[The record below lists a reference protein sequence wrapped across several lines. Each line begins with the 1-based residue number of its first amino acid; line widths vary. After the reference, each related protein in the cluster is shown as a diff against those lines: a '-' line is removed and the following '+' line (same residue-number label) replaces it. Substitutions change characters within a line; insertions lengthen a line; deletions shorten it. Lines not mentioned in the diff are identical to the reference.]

1 MELLITITLLA
12 ILAETTYLTAVN
24 TQVLSKKTKRSIFVD
39 TSALIDGRIVAVAQ
53 SGFID
58 GVLQIPRSVVGELQ
72 FLADN
77 SDAEKRSR
85 ARHGLDVIAEL
96 QQLSS
101 VDTAIYRDS
110 SQAKEGVDERL
121 LNLARKHKGSAICT
135 VDYNLNKVAQV
146 EKITV
151 LNVNDLSL
159 SLRMAHLPGEHV
171 TIELTQKGQDGHQA
185 VGHLA
190 DGTMVVVEHANSLI
204 GKFVEVE
211 VIRSLQTAAG
221 RMMFARLLKRD
232 DSSKKPNS
240 TPRSKPAQRSNQR
253 TDTHRSTPK
262 KTNIKSKP
270 RTSAQRE
277 ADLIELAN
285 KG

>member
-1 MELLITITLLA
+1 
-12 ILAETTYLTAVN
+12 
-24 TQVLSKKTKRSIFVD
+24 
-39 TSALIDGRIVAVAQ
+39 
-53 SGFID
+53 
-58 GVLQIPRSVVGELQ
+58 
-72 FLADN
+72 LADN

-101 VDTAIYRDS
+101 VETAIYRDS
-110 SQAKEGVDERL
+110 SNAKEGVDERL
-121 LNLARKHKGSAICT
+121 LNLARKHKGSVICT

-146 EKITV
+146 EHITV

-171 TIELTQKGQDGHQA
+171 TIELTQKGQDAHQA

-190 DGTMVVVEHANSLI
+190 DGTMVVVEHANGLI

-221 RMMFARLLKRD
+221 RMMFARLIKRD
-232 DSSKKPNS
+232 DSAKKPANNS
-240 TPRSKPAQRSNQR
+240 RNKIAKRSNQPDTGR
-253 TDTHRSTPK
+253 TAPR
-262 KTNIKSKP
+262 KTNVKSKP